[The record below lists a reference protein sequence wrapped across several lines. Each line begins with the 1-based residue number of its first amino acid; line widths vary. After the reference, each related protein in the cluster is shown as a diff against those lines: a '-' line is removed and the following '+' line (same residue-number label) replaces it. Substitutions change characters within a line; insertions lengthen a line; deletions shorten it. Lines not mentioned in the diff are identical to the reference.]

1 MSQGPSSRPRGRYKA
16 VIFDMD
22 GTLFDSTNVVPDAYI
37 ESVVAGGGRR
47 YERQEIIDAYWLG
60 PPRVMLA
67 HLLKRDCA
75 DADLDRYHATLAR
88 VGGNVRVYDGMIE
101 ALDELSAG
109 VPLAVFTGASAIAAE
124 ILLKASNL
132 RRFFKVVV
140 GGDEVVRPKPD
151 PAGIQLACKRLG
163 VPCDQAA
170 YVGDSP
176 LDLEAARRSTALAV
190 AAGWSALSQG
200 VAADEVLSQ
209 PHDLVR
215 LVASGR

>member
-1 MSQGPSSRPRGRYKA
+1 
-16 VIFDMD
+16 MD

-37 ESVVAGGGRR
+37 ETVLACGGRR
-47 YERQEIIDAYWLG
+47 YERQDIIAAYPIG

-67 HLLKRDCA
+67 HLLERECG
-75 DADLDRYHATLAR
+75 DADLNRYHTALSA
-88 VGGNVRVYDGMIE
+88 VAQNVRVYDGMAE
-101 ALDELSAG
+101 ALGDLSAR

-132 RRFFKVVV
+132 RRFFRVVV